1 MSDLAAVATA
11 IAEQSGIRLPL
22 DRLAEAMEC
31 LWEEDGQPGDFAT
44 SGEALVGRLIDALTI
59 KESYFLR
66 QPEQLRALDWPQL
79 LAQAIADGRSRV
91 RVWSAACAHGE
102 EPYTL
107 ALLASESFG
116 SQPPPVDVL
125 GTDIANSALERAAA
139 GVYGPRAVRELTPE
153 ARECFFEPREEGLQ
167 VGSALREL
175 VRFKSH
181 NLARDPMPP
190 PGEGPFD
197 LVVCRNVLI
206 YFEPFAVEHFTRS
219 LRPALAPGAKLV
231 LGAADRLCLT
241 DASLRDLGA
250 RLEKTAPRRP
260 FRREARRDR
269 RPSRPLPQ
277 RPAPKEQPR
286 HAPRDITDP
295 ALAGALRLADDGRLD
310 EASQVARAVVEGDP
324 MSAPAHFVCGT
335 VELARGDAAK
345 AVGSLRAALYADPTF
360 AAAAFQLGRAH
371 DTLGHDR
378 AARRAYRLALERL
391 EAGPSPYPW
400 LLEDVDAA
408 DLAVACAVRLR
419 RYDSVSPGTTQR

>member
-1 MSDLAAVATA
+1 VSRVTDLATVATA
-11 IAEQSGIRLPL
+11 IAEHSGIRLPL
-22 DRLAEAMEC
+22 DRLAEAIER
-31 LWEEDGQPGDFAT
+31 LYEDAGQPEDPKT
-44 SGEALVGRLIDALTI
+44 SGEALVRRLIDALTV

-116 SQPPPVDVL
+116 EQPPPVDVL
-125 GTDIANSALERAAA
+125 GTDIAESALERAAA
-139 GVYGPRAVRELTPE
+139 GVYGARAVRNLTRE
-153 ARECFFEPREEGLQ
+153 ARERFFEPRESGLE
-167 VGSALREL
+167 VGGRLREL

-190 PGEGPFD
+190 PGETPFD
-197 LVVCRNVLI
+197 LIVCRNVLI
-206 YFEPFAVEHFTRS
+206 YFEPFAIDHFTRS
-219 LRPALAPGAKLV
+219 LPGALAPGGKVV

-241 DASLRDLGA
+241 ERSLRDLGG
-250 RLEKTAPRRP
+250 RLGDVATRRP
-260 FRREARRDR
+260 FSREARGGR
-269 RPSRPLPQ
+269 RPSRTAAT
-277 RPAPKEQPR
+277 RVAPAKR
-286 HAPRDITDP
+286 TRAAPRDVTDP
-295 ALAGALRLADDGRLD
+295 ALAGALRLADGGALD
-310 EASQVARAVVEGDP
+310 NASRVARAVAEGDP

-335 VELARGDAAK
+335 VELARGDAAQ
-345 AVGSLRAALYADPTF
+345 AVRSLRAALYADPGF

-371 DTLGHDR
+371 DTLGQDQ

-419 RYDSVSPGTTQR
+419 SGG